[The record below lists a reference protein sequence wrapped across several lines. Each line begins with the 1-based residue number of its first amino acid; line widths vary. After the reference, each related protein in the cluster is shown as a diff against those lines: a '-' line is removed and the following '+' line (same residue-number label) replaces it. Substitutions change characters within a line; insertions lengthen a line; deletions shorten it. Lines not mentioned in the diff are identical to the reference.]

1 MKILI
6 RLGLVLMSPY
16 LLFVY
21 WQNNL
26 REIENIHAELELSYE

>member
-6 RLGLVLMSPY
+6 RLGLVLLSPY
-16 LLFVY
+16 LLVVY

-26 REIENIHAELELSYE
+26 REIENIHADLELNFE